1 MDMTKELLLETADL
15 ICSKTFIFN
24 HKWDMEVCKT
34 PVKFENE
41 IVWNKIPF
49 NDEEWVFML
58 NRHKFWTFLAK
69 AYHLTKNKKYLN
81 AFIEQINSWIDNVD
95 IKNPE
100 FKDCSRTI
108 EMGLRCI
115 NWIKTLEIFEK
126 DYKFD
131 ENLKN
136 KIYSSLKEQCDI
148 LIEIYDDFRILS
160 NWGVLQNCGLI
171 AFSFYFNLTD
181 TDYFKIPLERLE
193 HQCKIQILPDGIHW
207 EQSPMYQNEVL
218 NCLLETAVHFKRNN
232 IEIPSFIKETIK
244 KIGMSNIAMKKPNHH
259 QPMQGDSDDTD
270 LRDIITRCA
279 AVLEDG
285 KLKFGGFSE
294 IDFESIWEL
303 DEKSLKNYSKI
314 QTEEPKNFSAALK
327 ESGNFYLRDSFKEN
341 GNYLWFSC
349 GPIGSGH
356 GHAELLHFDL
366 TYNGENFFID
376 SGRYTYVEGEPKRI
390 ELKNCCSHNTTTID
404 NKFFTEFSGSWGI
417 VKTPLILNSYYDFT
431 KKYDYVAGGHLGYTD
446 LSDPVIPFRKIFYLK
461 PDLWIITDEFNAGNT
476 HTFKQ
481 FFNFDTNINIFFE
494 NNYAVLNGKNTLYMK
509 WSDEIKKEIKDI
521 FISKEYN
528 KLESSKRIETEG
540 EFNKSY
546 SVFTI
551 ISPKNIEIE
560 KIQVRRGDNSLVD
573 ENEIKAIK
581 VKFSKDEEI
590 IFFNAMKEITAQ
602 KKTYMIE
609 NILFYGKTGFIEI
622 KNNIKTLKVI
632 KY

>member
-181 TDYFKIPLERLE
+181 TNYFKIPLERLE

-285 KLKFGGFSE
+285 ELKFGGFSE

-390 ELKNCCSHNTTTID
+390 ELKNCCSHNTTIID

-509 WSDEIKKEIKDI
+509 WSDEIKKEIKYI
-521 FISKEYN
+521 FISK
-528 KLESSKRIETEG
+528 
-540 EFNKSY
+540 
-546 SVFTI
+546 
-551 ISPKNIEIE
+551 
-560 KIQVRRGDNSLVD
+560 
-573 ENEIKAIK
+573 
-581 VKFSKDEEI
+581 
-590 IFFNAMKEITAQ
+590 
-602 KKTYMIE
+602 
-609 NILFYGKTGFIEI
+609 
-622 KNNIKTLKVI
+622 
-632 KY
+632 

>member
-69 AYHLTKNKKYLN
+69 AYYLTKNEKYLN

-232 IEIPSFIKETIK
+232 LEIPSFIKETIK

-285 KLKFGGFSE
+285 KLKLEAF
-294 IDFESIWEL
+294 
-303 DEKSLKNYSKI
+303 LK
-314 QTEEPKNFSAALK
+314 
-327 ESGNFYLRDSFKEN
+327 
-341 GNYLWFSC
+341 
-349 GPIGSGH
+349 
-356 GHAELLHFDL
+356 
-366 TYNGENFFID
+366 
-376 SGRYTYVEGEPKRI
+376 
-390 ELKNCCSHNTTTID
+390 
-404 NKFFTEFSGSWGI
+404 
-417 VKTPLILNSYYDFT
+417 LILNLYRRLM
-431 KKYDYVAGGHLGYTD
+431 KKV
-446 LSDPVIPFRKIFYLK
+446 
-461 PDLWIITDEFNAGNT
+461 
-476 HTFKQ
+476 
-481 FFNFDTNINIFFE
+481 
-494 NNYAVLNGKNTLYMK
+494 
-509 WSDEIKKEIKDI
+509 
-521 FISKEYN
+521 
-528 KLESSKRIETEG
+528 
-540 EFNKSY
+540 
-546 SVFTI
+546 
-551 ISPKNIEIE
+551 
-560 KIQVRRGDNSLVD
+560 
-573 ENEIKAIK
+573 
-581 VKFSKDEEI
+581 
-590 IFFNAMKEITAQ
+590 
-602 KKTYMIE
+602 
-609 NILFYGKTGFIEI
+609 
-622 KNNIKTLKVI
+622 
-632 KY
+632 